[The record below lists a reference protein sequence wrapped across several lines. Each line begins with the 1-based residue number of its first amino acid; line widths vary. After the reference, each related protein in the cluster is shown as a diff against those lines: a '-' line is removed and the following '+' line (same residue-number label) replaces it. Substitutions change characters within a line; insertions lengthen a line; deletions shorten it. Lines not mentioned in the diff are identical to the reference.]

1 MKLDYPMKLSFTL
14 EEDNNLL
21 NNVFVVEG
29 DTQWTELI
37 IKFADFLNAQ
47 YGYDVKE
54 KIVFLSDYGFHD
66 EWSVIG
72 SRTITHAAYQLAK
85 EIDSNQEELDFSEED
100 DFN

>member
-1 MKLDYPMKLSFTL
+1 MKLEYPMKLSFTL
-14 EEDNNLL
+14 EEENNLL

-29 DTQWTELI
+29 DTQWTTLI

-66 EWSVIG
+66 QWSVVG
-72 SRTITHAAYQLAK
+72 SRTITQQSYEIAK
-85 EIDSNQEELDFSEED
+85 ELDSRQEEMDFDE
-100 DFN
+100 